1 MHAYETDERW
11 TRTTTNPITGQPL
24 TATTEQAHMQATLA
38 EMNKYN
44 VVKAVVS
51 NHYQAV
57 LRWRAASPDRILAS
71 YGFDDP
77 SAADWGSCAESM
89 PQVA

>member
-1 MHAYETDERW
+1 MDSKEP
-11 TRTTTNPITGQPL
+11 NPLTGQPM

-38 EMNKYN
+38 EMSKYN
-44 VVKAVVS
+44 IVKAVVS

-57 LRWRAASPDRILAS
+57 LRWQAASPDRIIPS

-77 SAADWGSCAESM
+77 SCRTWGSCAGSM
-89 PQVA
+89 PLVG